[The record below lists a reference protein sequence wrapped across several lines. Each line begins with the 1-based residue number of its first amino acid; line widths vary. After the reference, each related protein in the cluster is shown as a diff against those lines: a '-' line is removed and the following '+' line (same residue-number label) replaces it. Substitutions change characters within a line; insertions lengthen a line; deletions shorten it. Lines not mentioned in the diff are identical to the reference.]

1 MKINIKPEAKEYLEK
16 KNVPND
22 AIIILTTDD
31 GSNKYSS
38 LGGSCAIGDKFQLVI
53 LKEDDPNYTV
63 KLENDA
69 GYDLTTSTN
78 DADLMTNGLNISVWH
93 NALALKDN
101 SGILDGALSVVDWR
115 NVKPETAAERREKM
129 LSLGDKIC

>member
-1 MKINIKPEAKEYLEK
+1 MKINFKDDALKYLADK
-16 KNVPND
+16 IPAGSTV
-22 AIIILTTDD
+22 ILTTDD

-53 LKEDDPNYTV
+53 LKDADPKYTV
-63 KLENDA
+63 PIENNA
-69 GYDLTTSTN
+69 GYVMSTAEQYT
-78 DADLMTNGLNISVWH
+78 DFFTAGLNISLWH

-115 NVKPETAAERREKM
+115 NVKPETAEERRDKM
-129 LSLGDKIC
+129 IKLGDQIC

>member
-1 MKINIKPEAKEYLEK
+1 MKIDIKPEAQAYLAK
-16 KNVPND
+16 KIPAGVRM
-22 AIIILTTDD
+22 ILTTDD

-38 LGGSCAIGDKFQLVI
+38 LGGSCSIGDKFQLVV
-53 LKEDDPNYTV
+53 LKDADPNYTV
-63 KLENDA
+63 PLENEA
-69 GYDLTTSTN
+69 GYELSTSSQ
-78 DADLMTNGLNISVWH
+78 DADLLTNGLNISLWH

-129 LSLGDKIC
+129 QSIGDLIC

>member
-1 MKINIKPEAKEYLEK
+1 MKIDFKDEALKYLEDK
-16 KNVPND
+16 IPAGSTV
-22 AIIILTTDD
+22 ILTTDD

-53 LKEDDPNYTV
+53 LKDADPKYTV
-63 KLENDA
+63 PIENNA
-69 GYDLTTSTN
+69 GYKMSTEEQYT
-78 DADLMTNGLNISVWH
+78 DFFTAGLNISLLH

-115 NVKPETAAERREKM
+115 DVKPETDEQRHDKM
-129 LSLGDKIC
+129 VKLGNQIC